1 MKIEITLAVSQ
12 EKVPLRHQKYQ
23 SGIVISKKL
32 DVFQSLLVLTTMA
45 FVTLNRGIFVHLFF
59 SMCHQSCA
67 LKMRKIS
74 RNQEFYHQKKLYF
87 TH

>member
-1 MKIEITLAVSQ
+1 
-12 EKVPLRHQKYQ
+12 
-23 SGIVISKKL
+23 
-32 DVFQSLLVLTTMA
+32 MA

-74 RNQEFYHQKKLYF
+74 RNQEFYHQKNFILLTKVHSIVTRANVEKAQKSVSRNEIKIALG
-87 TH
+87 